1 MIELRAVV
9 NDRDPA
15 GVELVDR
22 ISIEG
27 RVWHR
32 RRECSLDVG
41 EQRDGMPAQGQG
53 LQDIGNF

>member
-1 MIELRAVV
+1 MIEPRAVV

-32 RRECSLDVG
+32 LCECSLDVG
-41 EQRDGMPAQGQG
+41 
-53 LQDIGNF
+53 